1 MIKHRLFLLS
11 VAVLAFCAAPLLPA
25 AEATKYLAAGQPD
38 PILLL
43 APPPVPGSAEDAAD
57 MESAFRVY
65 SAATP
70 ADRARGT
77 DEIKLTIFHFAPA
90 IGPWFVAG
98 KFPKTEALFK
108 EVEAEANIVKNLAKN
123 HWQRIRPYHA
133 DPARFPE
140 AIEHEARTDYSYP
153 SGHSTRG
160 TTYALLLA
168 ELFPDKRDALLAKGR
183 DTGWLRVQGGVHY
196 PADIYAGRVLGQAL
210 AREFLASPAFQRDL
224 AAAKAE
230 LAATAH

>member
-1 MIKHRLFLLS
+1 MIKSRLPFLPL
-11 VAVLAFCAAPLLPA
+11 ALLAFCAAPLLRA
-25 AEATKYLAAGQPD
+25 AEAAKYLSAGQPD
-38 PILLL
+38 PIALL
-43 APPPVPGSAEDAAD
+43 APPPVPGSAEDATD

-70 ADRARGT
+70 AERARGT
-77 DEIKLTIFHFAPA
+77 DEVKLTIFHFAPA
-90 IGPWFVAG
+90 IGPWFVPG

-108 EVEAEANIVKNLAKN
+108 EVEAEANVVKNLAKN
-123 HWQRIRPYHA
+123 HWQRIRPYHG
-133 DPARFPE
+133 DPARFPD

-224 AAAKAE
+224 AAARAE
-230 LAATAH
+230 LAAAGK